1 MSQVQ
6 EGGVTCDLSYLADKD
21 RRVPA
26 LGQLKQHGRI
36 LSLTKLSTE
45 QAMWLGSK
53 AHASMHKTLN
63 FSINHQSTNQSI
75 KTNTLVYLSPSNPK
89 MNPYKVTLLVS
100 RLLEVTK
107 PQWQGSMTST
117 HAFQKEL
124 LK

>member
-1 MSQVQ
+1 
-6 EGGVTCDLSYLADKD
+6 
-21 RRVPA
+21 
-26 LGQLKQHGRI
+26 
-36 LSLTKLSTE
+36 
-45 QAMWLGSK
+45 MWLGSK

-107 PQWQGSMTST
+107 PQWQCSHDQYSCFSKGAAEMN
-117 HAFQKEL
+117 Q
-124 LK
+124 